1 MAIIYALTLHW
12 LTPPTGSSVSG
23 LSLGLSL
30 WPSLSLTH
38 QGPWTTVHHEST
50 RPQAGPRH
58 PSLLFLWLK
67 AAHLP
72 FLPQRY
78 LTLSFS
84 TPEVLFFTLPC
95 LPEGLKGVTHPG
107 LLWDLRCL
115 KPALFIWQSPVALW
129 HSWRAWTGLVFL
141 CVLPLH
147 ILLIRH
153 WVYNNMF

>member
-58 PSLLFLWLK
+58 PSLLFLWLSQSCSSL
-67 AAHLP
+67 LP
-72 FLPQRY
+72 SPKIPDTFLLDTWSAVLYSSLLTWRAQRCN
-78 LTLSFS
+78 SS
-84 TPEVLFFTLPC
+84 WPP
-95 LPEGLKGVTHPG
+95 
-107 LLWDLRCL
+107 LRP
-115 KPALFIWQSPVALW
+115 KMPKTSPVHLAEPRGFVTLLESMDRSCVSLCFALA
-129 HSWRAWTGLVFL
+129 HTADKTLGLQ
-141 CVLPLH
+141 
-147 ILLIRH
+147 
-153 WVYNNMF
+153 